1 MIGKTVW
8 LYKLD
13 PSEGIDLTIRIAHKE
28 SAAETTCMIELDRP
42 GTEKAVFRPGTEKAV
57 FPITKGVV
65 QRIEK
70 SIELLNEIPFP
81 RKPFQDGPTIQHRYE
96 DKESKLVVMWE
107 ILPFKNANEPKPQYK
122 IINGTTLHLLL
133 PLIQTHY

>member
-1 MIGKTVW
+1 
-8 LYKLD
+8 
-13 PSEGIDLTIRIAHKE
+13 
-28 SAAETTCMIELDRP
+28 MIELDRP

-107 ILPFKNANEPKPQYK
+107 ILPFKNANEAKAQYK
-122 IINGTTLHLLL
+122 IGNGAGLDLCLRR
-133 PLIQTHY
+133 IRDA